1 MPPGWLA
8 SPPEP
13 VPRRR
18 TATDAPARH
27 WVYDR
32 QFGKLKQRGNML
44 GIGQSP
50 STRIV
55 SKGPLFLR
63 VVALALLGVLV
74 LAGSAHARG
83 PGSDADAT
91 AAPLDN
97 AIAQSVG
104 GVAVPGGD
112 EVGETTASTE
122 TPEAGVTAGPSGE
135 EVPQAVPA
143 GPPAEEQAPEA
154 PAAPPAEE
162 KAPEAPAAPPAEEK
176 APEAPAA
183 PPAEEKAPETAPA
196 GPVGDER
203 TLEVVPAD
211 QGKEEPRE
219 GPASTGATAPQDAA
233 TTEHASGEP
242 APEGPNALL
251 GSLPPS
257 VDGVGATSTPS
268 NAGRPAL
275 AAAAGMTAAQRPGDF
290 ICELSALGV
299 RTSGNCSAGW
309 LTAQRDIS
317 APPIGLAGAIASLT
331 VGPAGPPPGGGHG
344 GSAVGNPPVSPAN
357 GSAPS
362 GASGG
367 SAMGPSGLALSGFLT
382 LAGLLLLGAPRA
394 MRRLRLSCEP
404 WRTAC
409 FVLIPERP
417 G

>member
-104 GVAVPGGD
+104 GVAVPGG
-112 EVGETTASTE
+112 ETTASTE

-176 APEAPAA
+176 V
-183 PPAEEKAPETAPA
+183 PETAPA

-242 APEGPNALL
+242 APEEI
-251 GSLPPS
+251 
-257 VDGVGATSTPS
+257 
-268 NAGRPAL
+268 GRAH
-275 AAAAGMTAAQRPGDF
+275 
-290 ICELSALGV
+290 V
-299 RTSGNCSAGW
+299 
-309 LTAQRDIS
+309 
-317 APPIGLAGAIASLT
+317 
-331 VGPAGPPPGGGHG
+331 
-344 GSAVGNPPVSPAN
+344 
-357 GSAPS
+357 
-362 GASGG
+362 
-367 SAMGPSGLALSGFLT
+367 
-382 LAGLLLLGAPRA
+382 
-394 MRRLRLSCEP
+394 
-404 WRTAC
+404 
-409 FVLIPERP
+409 
-417 G
+417 